1 MRCEGVYCVQQGA
14 ASADL
19 LGSGLQG
26 IFVVLQLVKLRR
38 GGTRNM
44 LRECWRFPGVS
55 ALIEPSTPGAA

>member
-44 LRECWRFPGVS
+44 LRE
-55 ALIEPSTPGAA
+55 